1 MITDGLIEASGIIIL
16 FACWIR
22 CLQYFRRSHSKKT
35 EAFWLAAV
43 LVFFAVIRREL
54 NYLPDLFIPTDFLLQ
69 SQPYDWWEDC
79 VLTVVYLMIVGL
91 LAYSWHYLLAVLKR
105 VPISLYLTVA
115 VLALLEYMGEN
126 MIGIPKTLGVVT
138 EELSETAIYAIALIY
153 LWRFTLSDYDC
164 PSARADLSH
173 SHAVSHS
180 A

>member
-1 MITDGLIEASGIIIL
+1 MTG
-16 FACWIR
+16 
-22 CLQYFRRSHSKKT
+22 
-35 EAFWLAAV
+35 
-43 LVFFAVIRREL
+43 
-54 NYLPDLFIPTDFLLQ
+54 
-69 SQPYDWWEDC
+69 EDC

-126 MIGIPKTLGVVT
+126 MIGIPETLGVVI